1 MRFSECNERGLD
13 PRPSVESMNIKESI
27 AEKVS
32 QFSGVSNEEIL
43 GWFETPPSPD
53 KGDIALPC
61 FKLARSL
68 RKAPPAIAGELS
80 AAFEGFEGIVRAEP
94 AGGYLNFFLDR
105 SGEAKKVVCRVLDEG
120 EAYGASAEGEGR
132 NVCIDFSSI
141 NICKPFGVHHITT
154 TVLGHSLSRIFKHL
168 GFNPVRINHLGDWGT
183 QFGKMLVAFKKWGD
197 REKIENA
204 ESPMREL
211 VDLYVKFHQEAE
223 THPELEDEARA
234 AFRSIELHDPENWAL
249 YDWFKEMTLKE
260 AKRTY
265 DLLGV
270 EFDSYNGEAFY
281 EDKMPAVIKE
291 LQDKGVTTVD
301 NGMTI
306 VDLSAYDMPPCL
318 ILKSNGGTIYPT
330 RDITA
335 AIYRKNTYDFY
346 KNLYVVAYQQNLH
359 FRQVFKTLE
368 LMGYDWAKDCVHV
381 NFGMISMPEGTFST
395 RKGNAIYLED
405 VLIKAIEKTKAIMAE
420 KSPDLENMDEVA
432 RQVGVGAVVWGPL
445 YSSRIKD
452 FTFSWDKAL
461 NFEGETAPYAQYTH
475 ARCCS
480 VLRKAGEYDIEKADW
495 AALQNESCTALVKA
509 MAALP
514 SCIESAAEKYE
525 PYLISRNVIEICS
538 AFNKFYFEN
547 RIMDEDEGIRNA
559 RLAIT
564 DAARTAIK
572 TGLYLVGVEAPERM

>member
-1 MRFSECNERGLD
+1 MT
-13 PRPSVESMNIKESI
+13 IHESI
-27 AEKVS
+27 AAKVS
-32 QFSGVSNEEIL
+32 AFAGVTEEDVL
-43 GWFETPPSPD
+43 GWFETPPTPD

-61 FKLARSL
+61 FKLAKAL
-68 RKAPPAIAGELS
+68 RKAPPMIAAEL
-80 AAFEGFEGIVRAEP
+80 AKEFEGFGGIVKAEP

-105 SGEAKKVVCRVLDEG
+105 TGEAKKLVLKVLEEGDSYGSSDEG
-120 EAYGASAEGEGR
+120 GMR

-141 NICKPFGVHHITT
+141 NICKPFGIHHITT
-154 TVLGHSLSRIFKHL
+154 TVLGHSLSRVFRHL
-168 GFNPVRINHLGDWGT
+168 GYNPVRINHLGDWGT
-183 QFGKMLVAFKKWGD
+183 QFGKMLVAYKKWGD
-197 REKIENA
+197 KERIENA
-204 ESPMREL
+204 ASPTREL

-223 THPELEDEARA
+223 KDPSLDDEARA
-234 AFRSIELHDPENWAL
+234 AFRSIELHDPENWEL
-249 YDWFKEMTLKE
+249 YQWFKELTIRE
-260 AKRTY
+260 AQRVY

-281 EDKMPAVIKE
+281 EDKMPAVIDE
-291 LQDKGVTTVD
+291 LKAKGVTTVD

-381 NFGMISMPEGTFST
+381 NFGMISMQDMTFST

-405 VLIKAIEKTKAIMAE
+405 VLMKAVEKTKAIMQE
-420 KSPDLENMDEVA
+420 KSPDLADMDEVA

-452 FTFSWDKAL
+452 FTFSWEKAL

-480 VLRKAGEYDIEKADW
+480 VLRKAEGYDIVKADW
-495 AALQNESCTALVKA
+495 SCLDNESTANLIKA
-509 MAALP
+509 MKALP
-514 SCIESAAEKYE
+514 AAIENAAEKYE

-547 RIMDEDEGIRNA
+547 RIMDEDEGVRSA
-559 RLAIT
+559 RLAVT
-564 DAARTAIK
+564 DAARKVIK
-572 TGLYLVGVEAPERM
+572 LGLYLVGIEAPERM

>member
-1 MRFSECNERGLD
+1 MT
-13 PRPSVESMNIKESI
+13 IHESI
-27 AEKVS
+27 AAKVS
-32 QFSGVSNEEIL
+32 AFAGVTEEDVL
-43 GWFETPPSPD
+43 GWFETPPTPD

-61 FKLARSL
+61 FKLAKAL
-68 RKAPPAIAGELS
+68 RKAPPMIAAEL
-80 AAFEGFEGIVRAEP
+80 AKEFEGFGGIVKAEP

-105 SGEAKKVVCRVLDEG
+105 TGEAKKLVLKVLEEGDSYGSSDEG
-120 EAYGASAEGEGR
+120 GMR

-141 NICKPFGVHHITT
+141 NICKPFGIHHITT
-154 TVLGHSLSRIFKHL
+154 TVLGHSLSRVFRHL
-168 GFNPVRINHLGDWGT
+168 GYNPVRINHLGDWGT
-183 QFGKMLVAFKKWGD
+183 QFGKMLVAYKKWGD
-197 REKIENA
+197 KERIENA
-204 ESPMREL
+204 ASPTREL

-223 THPELEDEARA
+223 KDPSLDDEARA
-234 AFRSIELHDPENWAL
+234 AFRSIELHDPENWEL
-249 YDWFKEMTLKE
+249 YQWFKELTIRE
-260 AKRTY
+260 AQRVY

-281 EDKMPAVIKE
+281 EDKMPAVIDE
-291 LQDKGVTTVD
+291 LKAKGVTTVD

-381 NFGMISMPEGTFST
+381 NFGMISMQDMTFST

-405 VLIKAIEKTKAIMAE
+405 VLMKAIEKTKAIMQE
-420 KSPDLENMDEVA
+420 KSPDLADMDEVA

-452 FTFSWDKAL
+452 FTFSWEKAL

-480 VLRKAGEYDIEKADW
+480 VLRKAEGYDIVKADW
-495 AALQNESCTALVKA
+495 SCLDNESTANLIKA
-509 MAALP
+509 MKALP
-514 SCIESAAEKYE
+514 AAIENAAEKYE

-547 RIMDEDEGIRNA
+547 RIMDENEGVRYA
-559 RLAIT
+559 RLAVT
-564 DAARTAIK
+564 DAARKVIK
-572 TGLYLVGVEAPERM
+572 LGLYLVGIEAPERM

>member
-1 MRFSECNERGLD
+1 MT
-13 PRPSVESMNIKESI
+13 IHESI
-27 AEKVS
+27 AAKVS
-32 QFSGVSNEEIL
+32 AFAGVTEEDVL
-43 GWFETPPSPD
+43 GWFETPPTPD

-61 FKLARSL
+61 FKLAKAL
-68 RKAPPAIAGELS
+68 RKAPPMIAAEL
-80 AAFEGFEGIVRAEP
+80 AKEFEGFGGIVKAEP

-105 SGEAKKVVCRVLDEG
+105 TGEAKKLVLKVLEEGDSYGSSDEG
-120 EAYGASAEGEGR
+120 GMR

-141 NICKPFGVHHITT
+141 NICKPFGIHHITT
-154 TVLGHSLSRIFKHL
+154 TVLGHSLSRVFRHL
-168 GFNPVRINHLGDWGT
+168 GYNPVRINHLGDWGT
-183 QFGKMLVAFKKWGD
+183 QFGKMLVAYKKWGD
-197 REKIENA
+197 KERIENA
-204 ESPMREL
+204 ASPTREL

-223 THPELEDEARA
+223 KDPSLDDEARA
-234 AFRSIELHDPENWAL
+234 AFRSIELHDPENWEL
-249 YDWFKEMTLKE
+249 YQWFKELTIRE
-260 AKRTY
+260 AQRVY

-281 EDKMPAVIKE
+281 EDKMPAVIDE
-291 LQDKGVTTVD
+291 LKAKGVTTVD

-381 NFGMISMPEGTFST
+381 NFGMISMQDMTFST

-405 VLIKAIEKTKAIMAE
+405 VLMKAIEKTKAIMQE
-420 KSPDLENMDEVA
+420 KSPDLADMDEVA

-452 FTFSWDKAL
+452 FTFSWEKAL

-480 VLRKAGEYDIEKADW
+480 VLRKAEGYDIVKADW
-495 AALQNESCTALVKA
+495 SCLDNESTANLIKA
-509 MAALP
+509 MKALP
-514 SCIESAAEKYE
+514 AAIENAAEKYE

-547 RIMDEDEGIRNA
+547 RIMDENEGVRSA
-559 RLAIT
+559 RLAVT
-564 DAARTAIK
+564 DAARKAIK
-572 TGLYLVGVEAPERM
+572 LGLYLVGIEAPERM

>member
-1 MRFSECNERGLD
+1 MT
-13 PRPSVESMNIKESI
+13 IHESI
-27 AEKVS
+27 ATKVS
-32 QFSGVSNEEIL
+32 AFAGVTEEEVL

-53 KGDIALPC
+53 KGDLALPC
-61 FKLARSL
+61 FKLARAL
-68 RKAPPAIAGELS
+68 RKAPPAIASEL
-80 AAFEGFEGIVRAEP
+80 AEAFIGFDGIVKAEP
-94 AGGYLNFFLDR
+94 VGGYLNFFLDR
-105 SGEAKKVVCRVLDEG
+105 TDEAKKVILRVLSER
-120 EAYGASAEGEGR
+120 EAYGASAEGENR

-154 TVLGHSLSRIFKHL
+154 TVLGHSLARIFRHL

-183 QFGKMLVAFKKWGD
+183 QFGKMLVAYKKWGD
-197 REKIENA
+197 RETIENA
-204 ESPMREL
+204 ESPTREL
-211 VDLYVKFHQEAE
+211 VALYVKFHQEAE
-223 THPELEDEARA
+223 NDPSLDEEARA
-234 AFRSIELHDPENWAL
+234 AFRSIELHDPENWEL
-249 YDWFKEMTLKE
+249 YQWFKELTLRE
-260 AKRTY
+260 AERTY
-265 DLLGV
+265 KLLGV

-281 EDKMPAVIKE
+281 EDKMPAVIEE
-291 LQDKGVTTVD
+291 LKAKGVTTVD
-301 NGMTI
+301 NGATI

-381 NFGMISMPEGTFST
+381 NFGMISMQDMTFST

-405 VLIKAIEKTKAIMAE
+405 VLNKAIEKTKAIMME
-420 KSPDLENMDEVA
+420 KSPDLPDMDEVA

-461 NFEGETAPYAQYTH
+461 SFEGETAPYAQYTH

-495 AALQNESCTALVKA
+495 SCLDNESCSALVKA
-509 MAALP
+509 MKALP
-514 SCIESAAEKYE
+514 DSVASAAEKYE

-547 RIMDEDEGIRNA
+547 RIMDEDEGVRAA
-559 RLAIT
+559 RLAVT

-572 TGLYLVGVEAPERM
+572 LGLYLVGIEAPERM

>member
-1 MRFSECNERGLD
+1 MCFFARYH
-13 PRPSVESMNIKESI
+13 MNIKANI
-27 AEKVS
+27 ANKAASFASVPAEDV
-32 QFSGVSNEEIL
+32 L
-43 GWFETPPSPD
+43 ALFETPPSPD

-61 FKLARSL
+61 FKLAKAL
-68 RKAPPAIAGELS
+68 RKAPQLIAAEL
-80 AAFEGFEGIVRAEP
+80 AEAFAGFPGIVKAEP

-105 SGEAKKVVCRVLDEG
+105 SDEAKKTVLRVLNEG
-120 EAYGASAEGEGR
+120 ENYGCSTEGAGR

-154 TVLGHSLSRIFKHL
+154 TVLGHSLSRIFRHL

-197 REKIENA
+197 REAIENA

-223 THPELEDEARA
+223 ANPALEDEARA

-260 AKRTY
+260 AQRTY

-405 VLIKAIEKTKAIMAE
+405 VLLKAIEKTKAIMQE

-432 RQVGVGAVVWGPL
+432 RQIGVGAVVWGPL

-480 VLRKAGEYDIEKADW
+480 VLRKAEGYDIEKADW
-495 AALQNESCTALVKA
+495 ACLDNESCANLIKA
-509 MAALP
+509 IAALP
-514 SCIESAAEKYE
+514 SSIGSAAEKYE
-525 PYLISRNVIEICS
+525 PYLISRNVIDICS

-547 RIMDEDEGIRNA
+547 RIMDDDEGVRTA
-559 RLAIT
+559 RLALT

-572 TGLYLVGVEAPERM
+572 LGLYLVGIEAPERM

>member
-1 MRFSECNERGLD
+1 MT
-13 PRPSVESMNIKESI
+13 IHESI
-27 AEKVS
+27 AAKVS
-32 QFSGVSNEEIL
+32 AFAGVTEEDVL
-43 GWFETPPSPD
+43 GWFETPPTPD

-61 FKLARSL
+61 FKLAKAL
-68 RKAPPAIAGELS
+68 RKAPPMIAAEL
-80 AAFEGFEGIVRAEP
+80 AKEFEGFGGIVKAEP

-105 SGEAKKVVCRVLDEG
+105 TGEAKKLVLKVLEEGDSYGSSDEG
-120 EAYGASAEGEGR
+120 GMR

-141 NICKPFGVHHITT
+141 NICKPFGIHHITT
-154 TVLGHSLSRIFKHL
+154 TVLGHSLSRIFRHL
-168 GFNPVRINHLGDWGT
+168 GYNPVRINHLGDWGT
-183 QFGKMLVAFKKWGD
+183 QFGKMLVAYKKWGD
-197 REKIENA
+197 KERIENA
-204 ESPMREL
+204 ASPTREL

-223 THPELEDEARA
+223 KDPSLDDEARA
-234 AFRSIELHDPENWAL
+234 AFRSIELHDPENWEL
-249 YDWFKEMTLKE
+249 YQWFKELTIRE
-260 AKRTY
+260 AQRVY

-281 EDKMPAVIKE
+281 EDKMPAVIDE
-291 LQDKGVTTVD
+291 LKAKGVTTVD

-381 NFGMISMPEGTFST
+381 NFGMISMQDMTFST

-405 VLIKAIEKTKAIMAE
+405 VLMKAIEKTKAIMQE
-420 KSPDLENMDEVA
+420 KSPDLADMDEVA

-452 FTFSWDKAL
+452 FTFSWEKAL

-480 VLRKAGEYDIEKADW
+480 VLRKAEGYDIVKADW
-495 AALQNESCTALVKA
+495 SCLDNESTANLIKA
-509 MAALP
+509 MKALP
-514 SCIESAAEKYE
+514 AAIENAAEKYE

-547 RIMDEDEGIRNA
+547 RIMDEDEGVRSA
-559 RLAIT
+559 RLAVT
-564 DAARTAIK
+564 DAARKVIK
-572 TGLYLVGVEAPERM
+572 LGLYLVGIEAPERM

>member
-1 MRFSECNERGLD
+1 MD
-13 PRPSVESMNIKESI
+13 IKQAI
-27 AEKVS
+27 AEKVEAFAS
-32 QFSGVSNEEIL
+32 VPAADVAS
-43 GWFETPPSPD
+43 WFEVPPSPD

-61 FKLARSL
+61 FKLAKSL
-68 RKAPPAIAGELS
+68 RKAPPVIAAELS
-80 AAFEGFEGIVRAEP
+80 AAFSGFGGIIKAEP
-94 AGGYLNFFLDR
+94 SGGYLNFFLDR
-105 SGEAKKVVCRVLDEG
+105 KDEAEKVILRVINEGESYGCSDEG
-120 EAYGASAEGEGR
+120 AGR

-154 TVLGHSLSRIFKHL
+154 TVLGHSLSRIYKHL

-183 QFGKMLVAFKKWGD
+183 QFGKMLVAYKKWGD
-197 REKIENA
+197 REKIENSR
-204 ESPMREL
+204 SPMREL
-211 VDLYVKFHQEAE
+211 VDLYVRFHQEAE
-223 THPELEDEARA
+223 AHPELEDEARA

-260 AKRTY
+260 AQRTY

-281 EDKMPAVIKE
+281 EDKMPAVIEELKE
-291 LQDKGVTTVD
+291 KGVTTVD

-306 VDLSAYDMPPCL
+306 VDLSAYGMPPCL

-405 VLIKAIEKTKAIMAE
+405 VLLKAIEKTKAIMTE

-432 RQVGVGAVVWGPL
+432 RQIGVGAVIWGPL

-452 FTFSWDKAL
+452 FTFSWEKAL

-475 ARCCS
+475 TRCCS
-480 VLRKAGEYDIEKADW
+480 VLRKAGAYDIKKADW
-495 AALQNESCTALVKA
+495 KSLDNESTANLVKA
-509 MAALP
+509 IDALP
-514 SCIESAAEKYE
+514 SAVESAAEKYE
-525 PYLISRNVIEICS
+525 PYLIARNVIEICS
-538 AFNKFYFEN
+538 SFNKFYFEN
-547 RIMDEDEGIRNA
+547 RIMDEDESVRSA
-559 RLAIT
+559 RLAVT
-564 DAARTAIK
+564 DAARIAIK
-572 TGLYLVGVEAPERM
+572 TGLYLLGIEAPERM

>member
-1 MRFSECNERGLD
+1 MTVDPIILDRLSAYSGAPADEC
-13 PRPSVESMNIKESI
+13 
-27 AEKVS
+27 A
-32 QFSGVSNEEIL
+32 
-43 GWFETPPSPD
+43 GWFEVPKSREM
-53 KGDIALPC
+53 GDLALPC
-61 FKLARSL
+61 FRMAKVKRM
-68 RKAPPAIAGELS
+68 APPAIASELLPLMS
-80 AAFEGFEGIVRAEP
+80 GIPRVIKVEAV
-94 AGGYLNFFLDR
+94 GGYLNFFFDR
-105 SGEAKKVVCRVLDEG
+105 SAGARDTVLGIINAGER
-120 EAYGASAEGEGR
+120 YGASCEGEGR

-154 TVLGHSLSRIFKHL
+154 TVLGHSLSRIFAHL
-168 GFNPVRINHLGDWGT
+168 GYNPVRINHLGDWGT
-183 QFGKMLVAFKKWGD
+183 QFGKMLVAYKKWGD
-197 REKIENA
+197 HDKIENS

-211 VDLYVKFHQEAE
+211 VELYVKFHQEAE
-223 THPELEDEARA
+223 NDPSLDDEARA

-249 YDWFKEMTLKE
+249 YEWFKELTLRE
-260 AKRTY
+260 AQRVY
-265 DLLGV
+265 ELLGI

-291 LQDKGVTTVD
+291 LQDKAVTTVD

-306 VDLSAYDMPPCL
+306 VDLSEYDMPPCL

-359 FRQVFKTLE
+359 FRQVFKVLE
-368 LMGYDWAKDCVHV
+368 LMGCDWAKDCVHV
-381 NFGMISMPEGTFST
+381 NFGMISMLEGTFST
-395 RKGNAIYLED
+395 RKGNAVYLED
-405 VLIKAIEKTKAIMAE
+405 VLRSSIEKTRAIMME
-420 KSPDLENMDEVA
+420 KSPDLPNMDEVA

-495 AALQNESCTALVKA
+495 SAVENESSAALIKAL
-509 MAALP
+509 AALP
-514 SCIESAAEKYE
+514 KAIKLAAEKYE
-525 PYLISRNVIEICS
+525 PYLISRAVIEICS
-538 AFNKFYFEN
+538 CFNKFYFEN
-547 RIMDEDEGIRNA
+547 RIMGEAEGVSAA
-559 RLAIT
+559 RLAVTEATRI
-564 DAARTAIK
+564 AVK
-572 TGLYLVGVEAPERM
+572 LGLYLVGVEAPERM

>member
-1 MRFSECNERGLD
+1 MD
-13 PRPSVESMNIKESI
+13 VKESI
-27 AEKVS
+27 ARKVS
-32 QFSGVSNEEIL
+32 EISGVEASDVL
-43 GWFETPPSPD
+43 GWFEVPPSPD

-68 RKAPPAIAGELS
+68 RKAPPVIASELA
-80 AAFEGFEGIVRAEP
+80 AAFIGFDGIEKAAP
-94 AGGYLNFFLDR
+94 MGGYLNFFLDR
-105 SGEAKKVVCRVLDEG
+105 SGEAKKTVLRVL
-120 EAYGASAEGEGR
+120 AEGERFGSSDEGKNR

-154 TVLGHSLSRIFKHL
+154 TVLGHSLSRIYRHL

-183 QFGKMLVAFKKWGD
+183 QFGKMLVAYRKWGD
-197 REKIENA
+197 RETIEKA
-204 ESPMREL
+204 ESPVREL

-223 THPELEDEARA
+223 AHPELEDEARA
-234 AFRSIELHDPENWAL
+234 AFRSIELHDPENWEL
-249 YDWFKEMTLKE
+249 YQWFKELTLRE
-260 AKRTY
+260 ADKVY
-265 DLLGV
+265 KLLGV

-368 LMGYDWAKDCVHV
+368 LMGFDWAKDCVHV

-395 RKGNAIYLED
+395 RKGNAIYLDD
-405 VLIKAIEKTKAIMAE
+405 VLNKAIEKTRAIMAE

-432 RQVGVGAVVWGPL
+432 RQVGVGAIVWGPL

-461 NFEGETAPYAQYTH
+461 NFDGETAPYAQYTH

-480 VLRKAGEYDIEKADW
+480 VLRKAGEYDVDKADW
-495 AALQNESCTALVKA
+495 ACLDNESCSNLVKA
-509 MAALP
+509 IGSLP
-514 SCIESAAEKYE
+514 ASIASAAEKYE
-525 PYLISRNVIEICS
+525 PYLISRTVIEICS

-547 RIMDEDEGIRNA
+547 RIMDEDEGVRTA
-559 RLAIT
+559 RLALT
-564 DAARTAIK
+564 EAARTAIK
-572 TGLYLVGVEAPERM
+572 LGLYLVGVEAPERM

>member
-1 MRFSECNERGLD
+1 MT
-13 PRPSVESMNIKESI
+13 IHESI
-27 AEKVS
+27 AAKVS
-32 QFSGVSNEEIL
+32 AFAGVTEEDVL
-43 GWFETPPSPD
+43 GWFETPPTPD

-61 FKLARSL
+61 FKLAKAL
-68 RKAPPAIAGELS
+68 RKAPPMIAAEL
-80 AAFEGFEGIVRAEP
+80 AKEFEGFGGIVKAEP

-105 SGEAKKVVCRVLDEG
+105 TGEAKKLVLKVLDEG
-120 EAYGASAEGEGR
+120 DSYGSSDEGGMR

-141 NICKPFGVHHITT
+141 NICKPFGIHHITT
-154 TVLGHSLSRIFKHL
+154 TVLGHSLSRVFRHL
-168 GFNPVRINHLGDWGT
+168 GYNPVRINHLGDWGT
-183 QFGKMLVAFKKWGD
+183 QFGKMLVAYKKWGD
-197 REKIENA
+197 KERIENA
-204 ESPMREL
+204 ASPTREL

-223 THPELEDEARA
+223 QDPSLDDEARA
-234 AFRSIELHDPENWAL
+234 AFRSIELHDPENWEL
-249 YDWFKEMTLKE
+249 YQWFKELTIRE
-260 AKRTY
+260 AQRVY

-281 EDKMPAVIKE
+281 EDKMPAVIDE
-291 LQDKGVTTVD
+291 LKAKGVTTVD

-381 NFGMISMPEGTFST
+381 NFGMISMQDMTFST

-405 VLIKAIEKTKAIMAE
+405 VLMKAIEKTKAIMQE
-420 KSPDLENMDEVA
+420 KSPDLADMDEVA

-452 FTFSWDKAL
+452 FTFSWEKAL

-480 VLRKAGEYDIEKADW
+480 VLRKAEGYEIEKADW
-495 AALQNESCTALVKA
+495 SCLDNESTANLIKA
-509 MAALP
+509 MKALP
-514 SCIESAAEKYE
+514 AAIENAAEKYE

-547 RIMDEDEGIRNA
+547 RIMDEDEGVRSA
-559 RLAIT
+559 RLAVT
-564 DAARTAIK
+564 DAARKVIK
-572 TGLYLVGVEAPERM
+572 LGLYLVGIEAPERM

>member
-1 MRFSECNERGLD
+1 ME
-13 PRPSVESMNIKESI
+13 IKQKI
-27 AEKVS
+27 AEKAAALV
-32 QFSGVSNEEIL
+32 GVSPEEIL
-43 GWFETPPSPD
+43 ALFETPPSAD

-61 FKLARSL
+61 FKLARTL
-68 RKAPPAIAGELS
+68 RKAPPAIAAELS
-80 AAFEGFEGIVRAEP
+80 EGFSGFDGIVKAEP

-105 SGEAKKVVCRVLDEG
+105 SGEAKKVVLRVLEER
-120 EAYGASAEGEGR
+120 EAYGSSSEGENR

-154 TVLGHSLSRIFKHL
+154 TVLGHSLSRIFRHL

-183 QFGKMLVAFKKWGD
+183 QFGKMLVAYKKWGD
-197 REKIENA
+197 RETVENA
-204 ESPMREL
+204 ESPTREL
-211 VDLYVKFHQEAE
+211 VNLYVKFHQEAE
-223 THPELEDEARA
+223 NDPSLEDEARA
-234 AFRSIELHDPENWAL
+234 AFRSIELHDPENWEL
-249 YDWFKEMTLKE
+249 YQWFKELTLKE
-260 AKRTY
+260 AERTY
-265 DLLGV
+265 KLLGV

-281 EDKMPAVIKE
+281 EDKMPAVIQE
-291 LQDKGVTTVD
+291 LKAKGVTTVD
-301 NGMTI
+301 KGATI

-368 LMGYDWAKDCVHV
+368 LMGYEWAKDCVHV
-381 NFGMISMPEGTFST
+381 NFGMISMQDMTFST

-405 VLIKAIEKTKAIMAE
+405 VLLKAIEKTKAIMTE
-420 KSPDLENMDEVA
+420 KSPDLPDMDEVA

-480 VLRKAGEYDIEKADW
+480 VLRKAEGYDPEKADW
-495 AALQNESCTALVKA
+495 SCLDNESCASLVKA
-509 MAALP
+509 MGSLP
-514 SCIESAAEKYE
+514 ASIANAAEKYE

-538 AFNKFYFEN
+538 CFNKFYFEN
-547 RIMDEDEGIRNA
+547 RIMDDDEGVRNA
-559 RLAIT
+559 RLAVT

-572 TGLYLVGVEAPERM
+572 LGLYLVGIEAPERM

>member
-1 MRFSECNERGLD
+1 MT
-13 PRPSVESMNIKESI
+13 IHESI
-27 AEKVS
+27 AAKVS
-32 QFSGVSNEEIL
+32 AFAGVTEEDVL
-43 GWFETPPSPD
+43 GWFETPPTPD

-61 FKLARSL
+61 FKLAKAL
-68 RKAPPAIAGELS
+68 RKAPPMIAAEL
-80 AAFEGFEGIVRAEP
+80 AKEFEGFGGIVKAEP

-105 SGEAKKVVCRVLDEG
+105 TGEAKKLVLKVLEEGDSYGSSDEG
-120 EAYGASAEGEGR
+120 GMR

-141 NICKPFGVHHITT
+141 NICKPFGIHHITT
-154 TVLGHSLSRIFKHL
+154 TVLGHSLSRVFRHL
-168 GFNPVRINHLGDWGT
+168 GYNPVRINHLGDWGT
-183 QFGKMLVAFKKWGD
+183 QFGKMLVAYKKWGD
-197 REKIENA
+197 MERIENA
-204 ESPMREL
+204 ASPTREL

-223 THPELEDEARA
+223 KDPSLDDEARA
-234 AFRSIELHDPENWAL
+234 AFRSIELHDPENWEL
-249 YDWFKEMTLKE
+249 YQWFKELTIRE
-260 AKRTY
+260 AQRVY

-281 EDKMPAVIKE
+281 EDKMPAVIDE
-291 LQDKGVTTVD
+291 LKAKGVTTVD

-381 NFGMISMPEGTFST
+381 NFGMISMQDMTFST

-405 VLIKAIEKTKAIMAE
+405 VLMKAIEKTKAIMQE
-420 KSPDLENMDEVA
+420 KSPDLADMDEVA

-452 FTFSWDKAL
+452 FTFSWEKAL

-480 VLRKAGEYDIEKADW
+480 VLRKAEGYDIVKADW
-495 AALQNESCTALVKA
+495 SCLDNESTANLIKA
-509 MAALP
+509 MKALP
-514 SCIESAAEKYE
+514 AAIENAAEKYE

-547 RIMDEDEGIRNA
+547 RIMDENEGVRSA
-559 RLAIT
+559 RLAVT
-564 DAARTAIK
+564 DAARKVIK
-572 TGLYLVGVEAPERM
+572 LGLYLVGIEAPERM

>member
-1 MRFSECNERGLD
+1 MDIKTAVAER
-13 PRPSVESMNIKESI
+13 I
-27 AEKVS
+27 AALA
-32 QFSGVSNEEIL
+32 GVSADEIL
-43 GWFETPPSPD
+43 GFFETPPSPD

-61 FKLARSL
+61 FKLARTL
-68 RKAPPAIAGELS
+68 RKAPPAIAAEL
-80 AAFEGFEGIVRAEP
+80 AGAFEGFDGIVGAKP
-94 AGGYLNFFLDR
+94 VGGYLNFFLDR
-105 SGEAKKVVCRVLDEG
+105 TDEAKKLVLSVLSSGAAYGSSDEG
-120 EAYGASAEGEGR
+120 AGR

-141 NICKPFGVHHITT
+141 NICKPFGIHHITT
-154 TVLGHSLSRIFKHL
+154 TVLGNSLSRIFRHL

-183 QFGKMLVAFKKWGD
+183 QFGKMLVAYKKWGD
-197 REKIENA
+197 REKIESA
-204 ESPMREL
+204 ESPTREL
-211 VDLYVKFHQEAE
+211 VELYVKFHQEAE
-223 THPELEDEARA
+223 KDPALDDEARA

-249 YDWFKEMTLKE
+249 YEWFKELTLRE
-260 AKRTY
+260 AERVYK
-265 DLLGV
+265 LLGI

-281 EDKMPAVIKE
+281 EDKMPAVIRE
-291 LQDKGVTTVD
+291 LADKGVTTVD
-301 NGMTI
+301 NGATI

-381 NFGMISMPEGTFST
+381 NFGMISMQDMTFST

-405 VLIKAIEKTKAIMAE
+405 VLMKAIEKTRAIMRE
-420 KSPDLENMDEVA
+420 KSPDLENPDEVA

-452 FTFSWDKAL
+452 FTFSWEKAL

-480 VLRKAGEYDIEKADW
+480 VLRKAGGYDIEKADW
-495 AALQNESCTALVKA
+495 SCLEGESCANLVKA
-509 MAALP
+509 IAALP
-514 SCIESAAEKYE
+514 GAIANAAEKYE
-525 PYLISRNVIEICS
+525 PYLISRNVIDICS
-538 AFNKFYFEN
+538 CFNKFYFEN
-547 RIMDEDEGIRNA
+547 RIMDEDEGVKAA
-559 RLAIT
+559 RLAMT

-572 TGLYLVGVEAPERM
+572 LGLYLVGIEAPERM

>member
-1 MRFSECNERGLD
+1 MS
-13 PRPSVESMNIKESI
+13 IKERI
-27 AEKVS
+27 AAKVGEL
-32 QFSGVSNEEIL
+32 SGVDAAEIE
-43 GWFETPPSPD
+43 GWFEVPPTPD

-68 RKAPPAIAGELS
+68 RKAPPMIAAEL
-80 AAFEGFEGIVRAEP
+80 AEAFAGYEGIVRAEP

-105 SGEAKKVVCRVLDEG
+105 SDEARKVVLEVINSG
-120 EAYGASAEGEGR
+120 ESYGCSDEGEGR

-141 NICKPFGVHHITT
+141 NICKPFGIHHITT
-154 TVLGHSLSRIFKHL
+154 TVLGHSLSRIFRHL
-168 GFNPVRINHLGDWGT
+168 GYSPVRINHLGDWGT
-183 QFGKMLVAFKKWGD
+183 QFGKMLVAYKKWGD
-197 REKIENA
+197 RETIENA
-204 ESPMREL
+204 ASPTREL
-211 VDLYVKFHQEAE
+211 VALYVKYHQEAE
-223 THPELEDEARA
+223 TDPSLDDEARA
-234 AFRSIELHDPENWAL
+234 AFRSIELHDPENWEL
-249 YDWFKEMTLKE
+249 YQWFKELTIRE
-260 AKRTY
+260 AERVYK
-265 DLLGV
+265 LLGV

-281 EDKMPAVIKE
+281 EDKMPAVIDE
-291 LQDKGVTTVD
+291 LREKGVTTVD

-381 NFGMISMPEGTFST
+381 NFGMISMADMTFST

-405 VLIKAIEKTKAIMAE
+405 VLMKAIEKTKAIMTE
-420 KSPDLENMDEVA
+420 KSPDLPDMDEVA

-480 VLRKAGEYDIEKADW
+480 VLRKAEGYDIEKADW
-495 AALQNESCTALVKA
+495 SCLDNESCSALVKA
-509 MAALP
+509 MKALP
-514 SCIESAAEKYE
+514 ESIRLAADKYE

-547 RIMDEDEGIRNA
+547 RIMDEDEGVRNA
-559 RLAIT
+559 RLALT
-564 DAARTAIK
+564 LAAKTAIK
-572 TGLYLVGVEAPERM
+572 TGLYLVGIEAPERM

>member
-1 MRFSECNERGLD
+1 MCTRTD
-13 PRPSVESMNIKESI
+13 KMDIKTAV
-27 AEKVS
+27 AEKIAALA
-32 QFSGVSNEEIL
+32 GVSSDEIL
-43 GWFETPPSPD
+43 GFFETPPSPD

-68 RKAPPAIAGELS
+68 RKAPPAIAAEL
-80 AAFEGFEGIVRAEP
+80 AASLSGFDGIVRAEP
-94 AGGYLNFFLDR
+94 VGGYLNFFLDR
-105 SGEAKKVVCRVLDEG
+105 TDEAKKTVLRVLDEG
-120 EAYGASAEGEGR
+120 MGFGSSNEGAGR

-154 TVLGHSLSRIFKHL
+154 TVLGHSLSRIFRHL

-183 QFGKMLVAFKKWGD
+183 QFGKMLVAYKKWGD
-197 REKIENA
+197 REKIESA
-204 ESPMREL
+204 ESPTREL
-211 VDLYVKFHQEAE
+211 VALYVKFHQEAE
-223 THPELEDEARA
+223 NDPSLDDEARA
-234 AFRSIELHDPENWAL
+234 AFRSIELHDPENWEL
-249 YDWFKEMTLKE
+249 YQWFKELTLRE
-260 AKRTY
+260 AERVYK
-265 DLLGV
+265 LLGV

-301 NGMTI
+301 NGATI
-306 VDLSAYDMPPCL
+306 VDLSAYGMPPCL

-335 AIYRKNTYDFY
+335 AIYRKKTYDFY

-381 NFGMISMPEGTFST
+381 NFGMISMQDMTFST

-405 VLIKAIEKTKAIMAE
+405 VLMKAIEKTRAIMQE
-420 KSPDLENMDEVA
+420 KSPDLENADEVA
-432 RQVGVGAVVWGPL
+432 RQIGVGAVVWGPL

-480 VLRKAGEYDIEKADW
+480 VLRKAGGYDIEKADW
-495 AALQNESCTALVKA
+495 SCLDNESSASLIKA
-509 MAALP
+509 IKTLP
-514 SCIESAAEKYE
+514 DSIESAAEKYE

-538 AFNKFYFEN
+538 CFNKFYFEN
-547 RIMDEDEGIRNA
+547 RIMDEDEGVKTA
-559 RLAIT
+559 RLALT

-572 TGLYLVGVEAPERM
+572 LGLYLVGIEAPERM

>member
-1 MRFSECNERGLD
+1 ME
-13 PRPSVESMNIKESI
+13 IKQKI
-27 AEKVS
+27 AEKAAALT
-32 QFSGVSNEEIL
+32 GVPAEEL
-43 GWFETPPSPD
+43 LSFFETPPSPD

-68 RKAPPAIAGELS
+68 RKAPPAIAMEL
-80 AAFEGFEGIVRAEP
+80 AAGFEGFAGIVRAEP

-105 SGEAKKVVCRVLDEG
+105 SGEAKKTVLRVLSEGGKYGSSDEG
-120 EAYGASAEGEGR
+120 AGR

-141 NICKPFGVHHITT
+141 NICKPFGIHHITT
-154 TVLGHSLSRIFKHL
+154 TVLGHSLSRIFRHL
-168 GFNPVRINHLGDWGT
+168 GYSPVRIHHLGDWGT
-183 QFGKMLVAFKKWGD
+183 QFGKMLVAYKKWGD
-197 REKIENA
+197 RETIENA
-204 ESPMREL
+204 ESPTREL
-211 VDLYVKFHQEAE
+211 VALYVKFHQEAE
-223 THPELEDEARA
+223 LDPSLDDEARA
-234 AFRSIELHDPENWAL
+234 AFRSIELHDPENWEL
-249 YDWFKEMTLKE
+249 YQWFKELTIRE
-260 AKRTY
+260 AQRVY

-281 EDKMPAVIKE
+281 EDKMPSVIRE

-381 NFGMISMPEGTFST
+381 NFGMISMADMTFST

-405 VLIKAIEKTKAIMAE
+405 VLMKAIEKTKAIMEE
-420 KSPDLENMDEVA
+420 KSPDLPNMDEVA

-452 FTFSWDKAL
+452 FTFSWEKAL

-480 VLRKAGEYDIEKADW
+480 VLRKAEGYDIEKADW
-495 AALQNESCTALVKA
+495 SCLDNESTSSLVKA
-509 MAALP
+509 MQALP
-514 SCIESAAEKYE
+514 AAIANAAEKYE

-547 RIMDEDEGIRNA
+547 RIMDENEGVRNA
-559 RLAIT
+559 RLAVT
-564 DAARTAIK
+564 DAARSAIK
-572 TGLYLVGVEAPERM
+572 TGLYLVGIEAPERM

>member
-1 MRFSECNERGLD
+1 MT
-13 PRPSVESMNIKESI
+13 IHESI
-27 AEKVS
+27 AAKVS
-32 QFSGVSNEEIL
+32 AFAGVTEEDVL
-43 GWFETPPSPD
+43 GWFETPPTPD

-61 FKLARSL
+61 FKLAKAL
-68 RKAPPAIAGELS
+68 RKAPPMIAAEL
-80 AAFEGFEGIVRAEP
+80 AKEFEGFGGIVKAEP

-105 SGEAKKVVCRVLDEG
+105 TGEAKKLVLKVLEEGDSYGSSDEG
-120 EAYGASAEGEGR
+120 GMR

-141 NICKPFGVHHITT
+141 NICKPFGIHHITT
-154 TVLGHSLSRIFKHL
+154 TVLGHSLSRIFRHL
-168 GFNPVRINHLGDWGT
+168 GYNPVRINHLGDWGT
-183 QFGKMLVAFKKWGD
+183 QFGKMLVAYKKWGD
-197 REKIENA
+197 KERIENA
-204 ESPMREL
+204 ASPTREL

-223 THPELEDEARA
+223 KDPSLDDEARA
-234 AFRSIELHDPENWAL
+234 AFRSIELHDPENWEL
-249 YDWFKEMTLKE
+249 YQWFKELTIRE
-260 AKRTY
+260 AQRVY

-281 EDKMPAVIKE
+281 EDKMPAVIDE
-291 LQDKGVTTVD
+291 LKAKGVTTVD

-381 NFGMISMPEGTFST
+381 NFGMISMQDMTFST

-405 VLIKAIEKTKAIMAE
+405 VLMKAVEKTKAIMQE
-420 KSPDLENMDEVA
+420 KSPDLADMDEVA

-452 FTFSWDKAL
+452 FTFSWEKAL

-480 VLRKAGEYDIEKADW
+480 VLRKAEGYDIEKADW
-495 AALQNESCTALVKA
+495 SCLDNESTANLIKA
-509 MAALP
+509 MKALP
-514 SCIESAAEKYE
+514 AAIENAAEKYE

-547 RIMDEDEGIRNA
+547 RIMDEDEGVRSA
-559 RLAIT
+559 RLAVT
-564 DAARTAIK
+564 DAARKVIK
-572 TGLYLVGVEAPERM
+572 LGLYLVGIEAPERM

>member
-1 MRFSECNERGLD
+1 MDIRQ
-13 PRPSVESMNIKESI
+13 SI
-27 AEKVS
+27 AAKVS
-32 QFSGVSNEEIL
+32 EFASVPAAEVEA
-43 GWFETPPSPD
+43 WFETPPSPD

-61 FKLARSL
+61 FKLAKSL
-68 RKAPPAIAGELS
+68 RKAPPAIAAELS
-80 AAFEGFEGIVRAEP
+80 AAFSGFDGIVKAEP
-94 AGGYLNFFLDR
+94 VGGYLNFFLDR
-105 SGEAKKVVCRVLDEG
+105 KDEAEKVVLRVIT
-120 EAYGASAEGEGR
+120 EGEGYGRSDEGKNR

-154 TVLGHSLSRIFKHL
+154 TVLGNSLARIYRHL

-183 QFGKMLVAFKKWGD
+183 QFGKMLVAYKKWGNRD
-197 REKIENA
+197 KIENSQ
-204 ESPMREL
+204 SPMREL
-211 VDLYVKFHQEAE
+211 VDLYVRFHQEAE
-223 THPELEDEARA
+223 GHPELEDEARA

-249 YDWFKEMTLKE
+249 YDWFKEMTLRE
-260 AKRTY
+260 AQRTY

-281 EDKMPAVIKE
+281 EDKMPAVIEELKE
-291 LQDKGVTTVD
+291 KGVTTVD

-306 VDLSAYDMPPCL
+306 VDLSAYGMPPCL

-405 VLIKAIEKTKAIMAE
+405 VLLKAIEKTKAIMQD
-420 KSPDLENMDEVA
+420 KSPDLADMDDVA

-480 VLRKAGEYDIEKADW
+480 VLRKAGEYGADKADW
-495 AALQNESCTALVKA
+495 SVLDNESCSALVKA
-509 MAALP
+509 IGALP
-514 SCIESAAEKYE
+514 AAIESAAEKFE

-547 RIMDEDEGIRNA
+547 RIMDEDEGVRNA
-559 RLAIT
+559 RLAVT
-564 DAARTAIK
+564 DAARIAIK
-572 TGLYLVGVEAPERM
+572 TGLYLLGIEAPERM

>member
-1 MRFSECNERGLD
+1 MDIKQRIAQKTAEFAGLD
-13 PRPSVESMNIKESI
+13 
-27 AEKVS
+27 A
-32 QFSGVSNEEIL
+32 EEISA
-43 GWFETPPSPD
+43 WFEVPPTPD

-68 RKAPPAIAGELS
+68 KKAPPVIAKELCTEFS
-80 AAFEGFEGIVRAEP
+80 GFDGIVKAEP
-94 AGGYLNFFLDR
+94 VGGYLNFFLDR
-105 SGEAKKVVCRVLDEG
+105 QDENKKTVLRVLSERERFGASDEG
-120 EAYGASAEGEGR
+120 KNR
-132 NVCIDFSSI
+132 NICIDFSSI
-141 NICKPFGVHHITT
+141 NICKPFGIHHITT

-183 QFGKMLVAFKKWGD
+183 QFGKMLVAYKKWGE
-197 REKIENA
+197 REKIESA
-204 ESPMREL
+204 ESPTREL
-211 VDLYVKFHQEAE
+211 VDLYVRFHQEAE
-223 THPELEDEARA
+223 LDKSLDDEARE
-234 AFRSIELHDPENWAL
+234 AFRKIELHDPESWEL
-249 YDWFKEMTLKE
+249 YEWFKELTLKE
-260 AKRTY
+260 AERVYK
-265 DLLGV
+265 LLGV
-270 EFDSYNGEAFY
+270 GFDSYNGEAFY

-301 NGMTI
+301 NGATI
-306 VDLSAYDMPPCL
+306 VDLSAFDMPPCL

-359 FRQVFKTLE
+359 FRQVFKVLE
-368 LMGYDWAKDCVHV
+368 LMGYDWAKDCIHV
-381 NFGMISMPEGTFST
+381 NFGMISMQDMTFST

-405 VLIKAIEKTKAIMAE
+405 VLMKAIEKTKAIMTE

-480 VLRKAGEYDIEKADW
+480 VLRKAGEWSVDNADW
-495 AALQNESCTALVKA
+495 SCLDNESCSALIKA
-509 MAALP
+509 INALP
-514 SCIESAAEKYE
+514 DAVANAAEKYE
-525 PYLISRNVIEICS
+525 PYLVSRAVIEICS

-547 RIMDEDEGIRNA
+547 RIMDDNEGVRNA
-559 RLAIT
+559 RLAVTEATRI
-564 DAARTAIK
+564 AIK
-572 TGLYLVGVEAPERM
+572 LGLYLVGIEAPERM

>member
-1 MRFSECNERGLD
+1 MT
-13 PRPSVESMNIKESI
+13 IHESI
-27 AEKVS
+27 AAKVS
-32 QFSGVSNEEIL
+32 AFAGVTEEDVL
-43 GWFETPPSPD
+43 GWFETPPTPD

-61 FKLARSL
+61 FKLAKAL
-68 RKAPPAIAGELS
+68 RKAPPMIAAEL
-80 AAFEGFEGIVRAEP
+80 AKEFEGFGGIVKAEP

-105 SGEAKKVVCRVLDEG
+105 TGEAKKLVLKVLEEGDSYGSSDEG
-120 EAYGASAEGEGR
+120 GMR

-141 NICKPFGVHHITT
+141 NICKPFGIHHITT
-154 TVLGHSLSRIFKHL
+154 TVLGHSLSRIFRHL
-168 GFNPVRINHLGDWGT
+168 GYNPVRINHLGDWGT
-183 QFGKMLVAFKKWGD
+183 QFGKMLVAYKKWGD
-197 REKIENA
+197 KERIENA
-204 ESPMREL
+204 ASPTREL

-223 THPELEDEARA
+223 KDPSLDDEARA
-234 AFRSIELHDPENWAL
+234 AFRSIELHDPENWEL
-249 YDWFKEMTLKE
+249 YQWFKELTIRE
-260 AKRTY
+260 AQRVY

-281 EDKMPAVIKE
+281 EDKMPAVIDE
-291 LQDKGVTTVD
+291 LKAKGVTTVD

-381 NFGMISMPEGTFST
+381 NFGMISMQDMTFST

-405 VLIKAIEKTKAIMAE
+405 VLMKAIEKTKAIMQE
-420 KSPDLENMDEVA
+420 KSPDLADMDEVA

-452 FTFSWDKAL
+452 FTFSWEKAL

-480 VLRKAGEYDIEKADW
+480 VLRKAEGYDIVKADW
-495 AALQNESCTALVKA
+495 SCLDNESTANLIKA
-509 MAALP
+509 MKALP
-514 SCIESAAEKYE
+514 AAIENAAEKYE

-547 RIMDEDEGIRNA
+547 RIMDENEGVRSA
-559 RLAIT
+559 RLAVT
-564 DAARTAIK
+564 DAARKVIK
-572 TGLYLVGVEAPERM
+572 LGLYLVGIEAPERM

>member
-1 MRFSECNERGLD
+1 MD
-13 PRPSVESMNIKESI
+13 IKTAV
-27 AEKVS
+27 AEKIAALA
-32 QFSGVSNEEIL
+32 GVSSDEIL
-43 GWFETPPSPD
+43 GFFETPPSPD

-68 RKAPPAIAGELS
+68 RKAPPAIAAEL
-80 AAFEGFEGIVRAEP
+80 AASLSGFDGIVRAEP
-94 AGGYLNFFLDR
+94 VGGYLNFFLDR
-105 SGEAKKVVCRVLDEG
+105 TDEAKKTVLRVLDEG
-120 EAYGASAEGEGR
+120 MGFGSSNVGAGR

-154 TVLGHSLSRIFKHL
+154 TVLGHSLSRIFRHL

-183 QFGKMLVAFKKWGD
+183 QFGKMLVAYKKWGD
-197 REKIENA
+197 REKIESA
-204 ESPMREL
+204 ASPTREL
-211 VDLYVKFHQEAE
+211 VALYVKFHQEAE
-223 THPELEDEARA
+223 KDPSLDDEARA
-234 AFRSIELHDPENWAL
+234 AFRSIELHDPENWEL
-249 YDWFKEMTLKE
+249 YQWFKELTLRE
-260 AKRTY
+260 AERVYK
-265 DLLGV
+265 LLGV

-291 LQDKGVTTVD
+291 MQDKGVTTVD
-301 NGMTI
+301 NGATI
-306 VDLSAYDMPPCL
+306 VDLSAYGMPPCL

-335 AIYRKNTYDFY
+335 AIYRKKTYDFY

-381 NFGMISMPEGTFST
+381 NFGMISMQDMTFST

-405 VLIKAIEKTKAIMAE
+405 VLMKAIEKTRAIMQE
-420 KSPDLENMDEVA
+420 KSPDLENADEVA
-432 RQVGVGAVVWGPL
+432 RQIGVGAVVWGPL

-480 VLRKAGEYDIEKADW
+480 VLRKAGGYDIEKADW
-495 AALQNESCTALVKA
+495 SCLDNESSASLIKA
-509 MAALP
+509 IAALP
-514 SCIESAAEKYE
+514 GTIANAAEKYE

-538 AFNKFYFEN
+538 CFNKFYFEN
-547 RIMDEDEGIRNA
+547 RIMDEDEGVKTA
-559 RLAIT
+559 RLALT

-572 TGLYLVGVEAPERM
+572 LGLYLVGIEAPERM

>member
-1 MRFSECNERGLD
+1 MT
-13 PRPSVESMNIKESI
+13 IHESI
-27 AEKVS
+27 AAKVS
-32 QFSGVSNEEIL
+32 AFAGVTEEDVL
-43 GWFETPPSPD
+43 GWFETPPTPD

-61 FKLARSL
+61 FKLAKAL
-68 RKAPPAIAGELS
+68 RKAPPMIAAEL
-80 AAFEGFEGIVRAEP
+80 AKEFEGFGGIVKAEP

-105 SGEAKKVVCRVLDEG
+105 TGEAKKLVLKVLEEGDFYGSSDEG
-120 EAYGASAEGEGR
+120 GMR

-141 NICKPFGVHHITT
+141 NICKPFGIHHITT
-154 TVLGHSLSRIFKHL
+154 TVLGHSLSRIFRHL
-168 GFNPVRINHLGDWGT
+168 GYNPVRINHLGDWGT
-183 QFGKMLVAFKKWGD
+183 QFGKMLVAYKKWGD
-197 REKIENA
+197 KERIENA
-204 ESPMREL
+204 ASPTREL

-223 THPELEDEARA
+223 KDPSLDDEARA
-234 AFRSIELHDPENWAL
+234 AFRSIELHDPENWEL
-249 YDWFKEMTLKE
+249 YQWFKELTIRE
-260 AKRTY
+260 AQRVY

-281 EDKMPAVIKE
+281 EDKMPAVIDE
-291 LQDKGVTTVD
+291 LKAKGVTTVD

-381 NFGMISMPEGTFST
+381 NFGMISMQDMTFST

-405 VLIKAIEKTKAIMAE
+405 VLMKAIEKTKAIMQE
-420 KSPDLENMDEVA
+420 KSPDLADMDEVA

-452 FTFSWDKAL
+452 FTFSWEKAL

-480 VLRKAGEYDIEKADW
+480 VLRKAEGYDIVKADW
-495 AALQNESCTALVKA
+495 SCLDNESTANLIKA
-509 MAALP
+509 MKALP
-514 SCIESAAEKYE
+514 AAIENAAEKYE

-547 RIMDEDEGIRNA
+547 RIMDENEGVRSA
-559 RLAIT
+559 RLAVT
-564 DAARTAIK
+564 DAARKVIK
-572 TGLYLVGVEAPERM
+572 LGLYLVGIEAPERM

>member
-1 MRFSECNERGLD
+1 MT
-13 PRPSVESMNIKESI
+13 IHESI
-27 AEKVS
+27 AAKVS
-32 QFSGVSNEEIL
+32 AFAGVTEEDVL
-43 GWFETPPSPD
+43 GWFETPPTPD

-61 FKLARSL
+61 FKLAKAL
-68 RKAPPAIAGELS
+68 RKAPPMIAAEL
-80 AAFEGFEGIVRAEP
+80 AKEFEGFGGIVKAEP

-105 SGEAKKVVCRVLDEG
+105 TGEAKKLVLKVLEEGDSYGSSDEG
-120 EAYGASAEGEGR
+120 GMR

-141 NICKPFGVHHITT
+141 NICKPFGIHHITT
-154 TVLGHSLSRIFKHL
+154 TVLGHSLSRIFRHL
-168 GFNPVRINHLGDWGT
+168 GYNPVRINHLGDWGT
-183 QFGKMLVAFKKWGD
+183 QFGKMLVAYKKWGD
-197 REKIENA
+197 KERIENA
-204 ESPMREL
+204 ASPTREL

-223 THPELEDEARA
+223 KDPSLDDEARA
-234 AFRSIELHDPENWAL
+234 AFRSIELHDPENWEL
-249 YDWFKEMTLKE
+249 YQWFKELTIRE
-260 AKRTY
+260 AQRVY

-281 EDKMPAVIKE
+281 EDKMPAVIDE
-291 LQDKGVTTVD
+291 LKAKGVTTVD

-381 NFGMISMPEGTFST
+381 NFGMISMQDMTFST

-405 VLIKAIEKTKAIMAE
+405 VLMKAIEKTKAIMQE
-420 KSPDLENMDEVA
+420 KSPDLADMDEVA

-452 FTFSWDKAL
+452 FTFSWEKAL

-480 VLRKAGEYDIEKADW
+480 VLRKAEGYNIVKADW
-495 AALQNESCTALVKA
+495 SCLDNESTANLIKA
-509 MAALP
+509 MKALP
-514 SCIESAAEKYE
+514 AAIENAAEKYE

-547 RIMDEDEGIRNA
+547 RIMDENEGVRSA
-559 RLAIT
+559 RLAVT
-564 DAARTAIK
+564 DAARKVIK
-572 TGLYLVGVEAPERM
+572 LGLYLVGIEAPERM

>member
-1 MRFSECNERGLD
+1 MT
-13 PRPSVESMNIKESI
+13 IHESI
-27 AEKVS
+27 AAKVS
-32 QFSGVSNEEIL
+32 AFAGVTEEDVL
-43 GWFETPPSPD
+43 GWFETPPTPD

-61 FKLARSL
+61 FKLAKAL
-68 RKAPPAIAGELS
+68 RKAPPMIAAEL
-80 AAFEGFEGIVRAEP
+80 AKEFEGFGGIVKAEP

-105 SGEAKKVVCRVLDEG
+105 TGEAKKLVLKVLDEG
-120 EAYGASAEGEGR
+120 DSYGSSDEGGMR

-141 NICKPFGVHHITT
+141 NICKPFGIHHITT
-154 TVLGHSLSRIFKHL
+154 TVLGHSLSRIFRHL
-168 GFNPVRINHLGDWGT
+168 GYNPVRINHLGDWGT
-183 QFGKMLVAFKKWGD
+183 QFGKMLVAYKKWGD
-197 REKIENA
+197 KERIENA
-204 ESPMREL
+204 ASPTREL

-223 THPELEDEARA
+223 KDPSLDDEARA
-234 AFRSIELHDPENWAL
+234 AFRSIELHDPENWEL
-249 YDWFKEMTLKE
+249 YQWFKELTIRE
-260 AKRTY
+260 AQRVY

-281 EDKMPAVIKE
+281 EDKMPAVIDE
-291 LQDKGVTTVD
+291 LKAKGVTTVD

-381 NFGMISMPEGTFST
+381 NFGMISMQDMTFST

-405 VLIKAIEKTKAIMAE
+405 VLMKAIEKTKAIMQE
-420 KSPDLENMDEVA
+420 KSPDLADMDEVA

-452 FTFSWDKAL
+452 FTFSWEKAL

-480 VLRKAGEYDIEKADW
+480 VLRKAEGYDIVKADW
-495 AALQNESCTALVKA
+495 SCLDNESTANLIKA
-509 MAALP
+509 MKALP
-514 SCIESAAEKYE
+514 AAIENAAEKYE

-547 RIMDEDEGIRNA
+547 RIMDENEGVRSA
-559 RLAIT
+559 RLAVT
-564 DAARTAIK
+564 DAARKVIK
-572 TGLYLVGVEAPERM
+572 LGLYLVGIEAPERM

>member
-1 MRFSECNERGLD
+1 ME
-13 PRPSVESMNIKESI
+13 IKQQI
-27 AEKVS
+27 AEKAAALT
-32 QFSGVSNEEIL
+32 GVPAEEL
-43 GWFETPPSPD
+43 AGFFETPPSPD

-68 RKAPPAIAGELS
+68 RKAPPAIAAEL
-80 AAFEGFEGIVRAEP
+80 AEGFSGFPGIVRAE
-94 AGGYLNFFLDR
+94 ALGGYLNFFLDR
-105 SGEAKKVVCRVLDEG
+105 SGEAKKTVLRVLNEGESYGSSDEG
-120 EAYGASAEGEGR
+120 AGR

-141 NICKPFGVHHITT
+141 NICKPFGIHHITT
-154 TVLGHSLSRIFKHL
+154 TVLGHSLARIFKHL
-168 GFNPVRINHLGDWGT
+168 GFTPVRINHLGDWGT
-183 QFGKMLVAFKKWGD
+183 QFGKMLVAYKKWGD

-204 ESPMREL
+204 ASPTREL
-211 VDLYVKFHQEAE
+211 VDLYVRFHQEAE
-223 THPELEDEARA
+223 KDPSLDDEARA
-234 AFRSIELHDPENWAL
+234 AFRSIELHDPENWEL
-249 YDWFKEMTLKE
+249 YQWFKELTLKE
-260 AKRTY
+260 AERVYK
-265 DLLGV
+265 LLGV

-291 LQDKGVTTVD
+291 LADKGVTTVD
-301 NGMTI
+301 NGATI

-381 NFGMISMPEGTFST
+381 NFGMISMADMTFST

-405 VLIKAIEKTKAIMAE
+405 VLMKAIEKTKAIMTE
-420 KSPDLENMDEVA
+420 KSPDLADMDEVA

-452 FTFSWDKAL
+452 FTFSWEKAL

-480 VLRKAGEYDIEKADW
+480 VLRKADRYDPEKADW
-495 AALQNESCTALVKA
+495 SCLDNESTAALIKA
-509 MAALP
+509 MQTLPAA
-514 SCIESAAEKYE
+514 IESAAEKYE

-547 RIMDEDEGIRNA
+547 RIMDENEGVRNA
-559 RLAIT
+559 RLAVT
-564 DAARTAIK
+564 DAARIAIK
-572 TGLYLVGVEAPERM
+572 TGLYLVGIEAPERM

>member
-1 MRFSECNERGLD
+1 MTIRD
-13 PRPSVESMNIKESI
+13 AI
-27 AEKVS
+27 ANKVCAY
-32 QFSGVSNEEIL
+32 SGVSAEEL
-43 GWFETPPSPD
+43 LSWMEVPPTPD

-61 FKLARSL
+61 FKLARTL
-68 RKAPPAIAGELS
+68 RKAPPAIAAEL
-80 AAFEGFEGIVRAEP
+80 AAEFTGFDGIVKAEP

-105 SGEAKKVVCRVLDEG
+105 SDEAKKLVLKVLEEG
-120 EAYGASAEGEGR
+120 EAFGSSDEGGGR

-141 NICKPFGVHHITT
+141 NICKPFGIHHITT
-154 TVLGHSLSRIFKHL
+154 TVLGHSLSRVFRHL

-183 QFGKMLVAFKKWGD
+183 QFGKMLVAYKKWGD
-197 REKIENA
+197 RETIENA
-204 ESPMREL
+204 DSPTREL
-211 VDLYVKFHQEAE
+211 VALYVKFHQEAE
-223 THPELEDEARA
+223 ADPSLDDEARA
-234 AFRSIELHDPENWAL
+234 AFRSIELHDPENWEL
-249 YDWFKEMTLKE
+249 YQWFKELTLKE
-260 AKRTY
+260 AKRVY
-265 DLLGV
+265 ELLGV

-381 NFGMISMPEGTFST
+381 NFGMISMADMTFST

-405 VLIKAIEKTKAIMAE
+405 VLVKSIEKTKAIMQE

-432 RQVGVGAVVWGPL
+432 RQIGVGAVVWGPL

-452 FTFSWDKAL
+452 FTFSWEKAL

-480 VLRKAGEYDIEKADW
+480 VLRKAGGYDIGKADW
-495 AALQNESCTALVKA
+495 SCLDNESTANLIKA
-509 MAALP
+509 IKTLP
-514 SCIESAAEKYE
+514 DSIESAAEKYE

-547 RIMDEDEGIRNA
+547 RIMDEDEGVRAA
-559 RLAIT
+559 RLAVT
-564 DAARTAIK
+564 EAAKTAIK
-572 TGLYLVGVEAPERM
+572 TGLYLVGIEAPERM

>member
-1 MRFSECNERGLD
+1 MD
-13 PRPSVESMNIKESI
+13 IKESI
-27 AEKVS
+27 AKKVS
-32 QFSGVSNEEIL
+32 ELSGVAAEEIA
-43 GWFETPPSPD
+43 GFFETPPSPD
-53 KGDIALPC
+53 KGDLALPC
-61 FKLARSL
+61 FKLARAL
-68 RKAPPAIAGELS
+68 RKAPPAIASEL
-80 AAFEGFEGIVRAEP
+80 AEAFIGFDGIVKAEP
-94 AGGYLNFFLDR
+94 VGGYLNFFLDR
-105 SGEAKKVVCRVLDEG
+105 TDEAKKVILRVLSER
-120 EAYGASAEGEGR
+120 EAYGASCEGENR

-154 TVLGHSLSRIFKHL
+154 TVLGHSLARIFRHL

-183 QFGKMLVAFKKWGD
+183 QFGKMLVAYKKWGD
-197 REKIENA
+197 RETIENA
-204 ESPMREL
+204 ESPTREL
-211 VDLYVKFHQEAE
+211 VALYVKFHQEAE
-223 THPELEDEARA
+223 NDPSLEDEARA

-249 YDWFKEMTLKE
+249 YQWFKELTLRE
-260 AKRTY
+260 AERTY
-265 DLLGV
+265 KLLGV

-281 EDKMPAVIKE
+281 EDKMPAVIEE
-291 LQDKGVTTVD
+291 LKAKGVTTVD
-301 NGMTI
+301 NGATI

-381 NFGMISMPEGTFST
+381 NFGMISMQDMTFST

-405 VLIKAIEKTKAIMAE
+405 VLNKAIEKTKAIMME
-420 KSPDLENMDEVA
+420 KSPDLPDMDEVA

-461 NFEGETAPYAQYTH
+461 SFEGETAPYAQYTH

-480 VLRKAGEYDIEKADW
+480 VLRKAEGYDPDKADW
-495 AALQNESCTALVKA
+495 SCLDNESCSALVKA
-509 MAALP
+509 MKALP
-514 SCIESAAEKYE
+514 DSVASAAEKYE

-547 RIMDEDEGIRNA
+547 RIMDEDEGVRAA

-572 TGLYLVGVEAPERM
+572 LGLYLVGIEAPERM

>member
-1 MRFSECNERGLD
+1 MT
-13 PRPSVESMNIKESI
+13 IHESI
-27 AEKVS
+27 AAKVS
-32 QFSGVSNEEIL
+32 AFAGVTEEDVL
-43 GWFETPPSPD
+43 GWFETPPTPD

-61 FKLARSL
+61 FKLAKAL
-68 RKAPPAIAGELS
+68 RKAPPMIAAEL
-80 AAFEGFEGIVRAEP
+80 AKEFEGFGGIVKAEP

-105 SGEAKKVVCRVLDEG
+105 TGEAKKLVLKVLDEG
-120 EAYGASAEGEGR
+120 DSYGSSDEGGMR

-141 NICKPFGVHHITT
+141 NICKPFGIHHITT
-154 TVLGHSLSRIFKHL
+154 TVLGHSLSRVFRHL
-168 GFNPVRINHLGDWGT
+168 GYNPVRINHLGDWGT
-183 QFGKMLVAFKKWGD
+183 QFGKMLVAYKKWGD
-197 REKIENA
+197 KERIENA
-204 ESPMREL
+204 ASPTREL

-223 THPELEDEARA
+223 KDPSLDDEARA
-234 AFRSIELHDPENWAL
+234 AFRSIELHDPENWEL
-249 YDWFKEMTLKE
+249 YQWFKELTIRE
-260 AKRTY
+260 AQRVY

-281 EDKMPAVIKE
+281 EDKMPAVIDE
-291 LQDKGVTTVD
+291 LKAKGVTTVD

-381 NFGMISMPEGTFST
+381 NFGMISMQDMTFST

-405 VLIKAIEKTKAIMAE
+405 VLMKAIEKTKAIMQE
-420 KSPDLENMDEVA
+420 KSPDLADMDEVA

-452 FTFSWDKAL
+452 FTFSWEKAL

-480 VLRKAGEYDIEKADW
+480 VLRKAEGYEIEKADW
-495 AALQNESCTALVKA
+495 SCLDNESTANLIKA
-509 MAALP
+509 MKALP
-514 SCIESAAEKYE
+514 AAIENAAEKYE

-547 RIMDEDEGIRNA
+547 RIMDEDEGVRSA
-559 RLAIT
+559 RLAVT
-564 DAARTAIK
+564 DAARKVIK
-572 TGLYLVGVEAPERM
+572 LGLYLVGIEAPERM

>member
-1 MRFSECNERGLD
+1 MVSISFGQQKMD
-13 PRPSVESMNIKESI
+13 IKLEIANRI
-27 AEKVS
+27 AETANVPS
-32 QFSGVSNEEIL
+32 EEVFS
-43 GWFETPPSPD
+43 WFEVPPTPD

-61 FKLARSL
+61 FKLAKSM
-68 RKAPPAIAGELS
+68 RKSPNIIASELS
-80 AAFEGFEGIVRAEP
+80 QAFLGFDGIVKAEP

-105 SGEAKKVVCRVLDEG
+105 SDEAKKTVLRVLKEG
-120 EAYGASAEGEGR
+120 EAYGTSDEGAGR

-141 NICKPFGVHHITT
+141 NICKPFGIHHITT

-183 QFGKMLVAFKKWGD
+183 QFGKMLVAYKKWGE
-197 REKIENA
+197 RERIENA

-211 VDLYVKFHQEAE
+211 LSLYVKYHQEAE
-223 THPELEDEARA
+223 KDPFLDDEARA
-234 AFRSIELHDPENWAL
+234 AFRSIELHDPENWEL
-249 YDWFKEMTLKE
+249 YQWFKDLTIRE
-260 AKRTY
+260 AKHVY
-265 DLLGV
+265 ELLGV

-291 LQDKGVTTVD
+291 MQDKGVTTVD

-368 LMGYDWAKDCVHV
+368 LMGCDWAKDCVHV

-395 RKGNAIYLED
+395 RKGNAIYLDD
-405 VLIKAIEKTKAIMAE
+405 VLNKSIEKTKAIMME
-420 KSPDLENMDEVA
+420 KSPDLPDMDEVA
-432 RQVGVGAVVWGPL
+432 RQIGVGAVVWGPL

-452 FTFSWDKAL
+452 FTFSWEKAL

-480 VLRKAGEYDIEKADW
+480 VLRKAGEYDVEKADW
-495 AALQNESCTALVKA
+495 SALDNESCANLIKA

-547 RIMDEDEGIRNA
+547 RIMDENEGVKTA
-559 RLAIT
+559 RLAVT

-572 TGLYLVGVEAPERM
+572 VGLYLVGIDAPERM

>member
-1 MRFSECNERGLD
+1 
-13 PRPSVESMNIKESI
+13 MNIKETI
-27 AEKVS
+27 ANKAAA
-32 QFSGVSNEEIL
+32 FAGVTQEEIL

-61 FKLARSL
+61 FKLARAL
-68 RKAPPAIAGELS
+68 RKAPPVIANELS
-80 AAFEGFEGIVRAEP
+80 REFEGFPGIVKAEP

-105 SGEAKKVVCRVLDEG
+105 SDEAKKTVLRVLEEGERFGSSDEG
-120 EAYGASAEGEGR
+120 AGR

-154 TVLGHSLSRIFKHL
+154 TVLGHSLSRVFRHL
-168 GFNPVRINHLGDWGT
+168 GFTPVRINHLGDWGT
-183 QFGKMLVAFKKWGD
+183 QFGKMLVAYKKWGD
-197 REKIENA
+197 RETIENA
-204 ESPMREL
+204 ESPTREL
-211 VDLYVKFHQEAE
+211 VALYVKFHQEAE
-223 THPELEDEARA
+223 TDPSLDDEARA
-234 AFRSIELHDPENWAL
+234 AFRSIELHDPENWEL
-249 YDWFKEMTLKE
+249 YQWFKELTLKE
-260 AKRTY
+260 AERVYK
-265 DLLGV
+265 LLGV

-405 VLIKAIEKTKAIMAE
+405 VLMKSIEKTKAIMTE
-420 KSPDLENMDEVA
+420 KNPDLENMDEVA
-432 RQVGVGAVVWGPL
+432 RQIGVGAIVWGPL

-480 VLRKAGEYDIEKADW
+480 VLRKAEGYDIEKADW
-495 AALQNESCTALVKA
+495 SCLDNESTAALIKA
-509 MAALP
+509 IKALP
-514 SCIESAAEKYE
+514 DSIEGAAEKYE

-547 RIMDEDEGIRNA
+547 RIMDEDEGVRNA
-559 RLAIT
+559 RLAVT

-572 TGLYLVGVEAPERM
+572 TGLYLVGIEAPERM